1 MLRFTDSNSAMLWQN
16 PNIRKK
22 QKKWG
27 SPQAFVWLN
36 SSTYEILAPNAPM
49 VHGGKKN
56 TKKKT
61 GGLQTPAVSNSTEL
75 TLFYGPTLLFRVIG
89 SGVCTDH
96 CYQWL
101 WLFLLSFI
109 YAHCFWPTSEIFRFL
124 IHILH
129 IPSNSVKI
137 GWHTENQLDQ
147 LSGPKF
153 TIYNQ

>member
-1 MLRFTDSNSAMLWQN
+1 MDSNSMLCYGKTQ
-16 PNIRKK
+16 ILGKSKK
-22 QKKWG
+22 NEGHHKLLFG
-27 SPQAFVWLN
+27 STVLHMKFWRQMHLWC
-36 SSTYEILAPNAPM
+36 M
-49 VHGGKKN
+49 VEKKN

-89 SGVCTDH
+89 SGLCTDH

-109 YAHCFWPTSEIFRFL
+109 YAHCFWPTSGIFRFL